1 MTITVRISIQ
11 ETVRFSAVGCR
22 WDAYG
27 VGMMPTPFRL
37 RAIQTMNL
45 APLISR
51 WGALGLI
58 NYFVHHAGI
67 VSGSRLD
74 DRGNRLCRQI
84 ASVGQNKILLQLG

>member
-11 ETVRFSAVGCR
+11 ETVRFSAAGCR

-27 VGMMPTPFRL
+27 VGIMPTPFRL

-51 WGALGLI
+51 WGGL
-58 NYFVHHAGI
+58 
-67 VSGSRLD
+67 D
-74 DRGNRLCRQI
+74 
-84 ASVGQNKILLQLG
+84 